1 MDAEARVPARLLP
14 GGPHNGRM
22 QRAETVLDCE
32 TMIGE
37 TFAHYRILASLGGGG
52 MGVVYEAEDT
62 RLGRHVALKFLPET
76 LADDHEALDRFE
88 REAKA
93 ASALNHPHICTI
105 HEFGEHDGKP
115 FIVMELMQGQTLKA
129 GIGGKPLPTERA
141 IQLGVQI
148 ADALEAAHAAG
159 IVHRDI
165 KPANIFITERG
176 EAKLLDFGLAKPV
189 FGRAK
194 GATSDLSHEVTITES
209 QDLTTPGTTM
219 GTAAY
224 MSPEQAWGKEV
235 DARGDLFSFGVVLY
249 EMATGTLPF
258 PGETSTQII
267 DGILHGEPVPA
278 VQVNPDVPPELD
290 RIITKAMEKDPD
302 LRYQSAAE
310 IKADLRRL
318 LRDSTGGRGTPPR
331 GMTAARLT
339 RPSSRARRW
348 IGAGAA
354 VLILALAGVLWFDR
368 EAWRRRPQGGAP
380 EPAATPSIAV
390 LPFVDMSAGK
400 DQEYFSDGLAE
411 ELIND
416 LARIPGLRVAA
427 RTSSFQF
434 KGTKEDLRT
443 IGQRL
448 NVANIL
454 EGSVR
459 KEGRHVRITA
469 ELVKVADGFDL
480 WSQTYDREL
489 NDIFAVQD
497 DIASSV
503 SNALKVRLLAKDGP
517 RPVGRAA
524 NAEAYNLYL
533 QGTYFLDRGTRD
545 DTGNAVSYYQR
556 ALKLDPGYARAWA
569 GLAAAHLRQA
579 SRSYVPA
586 AEGFRNA
593 RQEVEKALELDPKL
607 AEAHAALGWIRR
619 NYDWDW
625 PGADAAYKRALE
637 LEPGNATVVRGAA
650 ALARTMGRLEEAI
663 RLDRRAVELDPLSV
677 AAHYNLALHALYA
690 GLLDEAKA
698 AFRKTLELNPEYP
711 SAHMFLGEVDLM
723 GSNPAAAR
731 DEMEREKDPFFH
743 RYGLALAY
751 YALGQRNDA
760 DAALRE
766 LLEKD
771 KEGAA
776 FQIAEVYAFRGEV
789 DKAFAWLE
797 QAYAQR
803 DAGLSELKRDP
814 LLKGLEGDPRYATF
828 LKKMHLPL

>member
-1 MDAEARVPARLLP
+1 MR
-14 GGPHNGRM
+14 
-22 QRAETVLDCE
+22 RALAVLNCE

-497 DIASSV
+497 DIARSV
-503 SNALKVRLLAKDGP
+503 SSALKVKLLGEGVPSATPGSN
-517 RPVGRAA
+517 G
-524 NAEAYNLYL
+524 EAYNLLL
-533 QGTYFLDRGTRD
+533 QGKYLAARRNQKDLET
-545 DTGNAVSYYQR
+545 AVSYY
-556 ALKLDPGYARAWA
+556 
-569 GLAAAHLRQA
+569 
-579 SRSYVPA
+579 
-586 AEGFRNA
+586 
-593 RQEVEKALELDPKL
+593 EKALRLEPGDASAWVGLADAHSIQADLGYVPVDEGYAKAREEVKKALALDPNL
-607 AEAHAALGWIRR
+607 PEAYATLGWIRIS
-619 NYDWDW
+619 YDRDW
-625 PGADAAYKRALE
+625 SGGDADYKKALE
-637 LEPGNATVVRGAA
+637 LEPGNATVLRRAG
-650 ALARTMGRLEEAI
+650 ALAGTLGQFDEAI
-663 RLDRRAVELDPLSV
+663 RLDRRAIELDPLSV
-677 AAHYNLALHALYA
+677 AARNNLGLHELYA
-690 GLLDEAKA
+690 GRLGEAEA
-698 AFRKTLELNPEYP
+698 AFRKALELNPDYP
-711 SAHMFLGEVDLM
+711 SSHMFIGRIDLRR
-723 GSNPAAAR
+723 SNPAAALK
-731 DEMEREKDPFFH
+731 EIEKEADPFWR

-751 YALGQRNDA
+751 YALGQKQEA
-760 DAALRE
+760 DAALRDFI
-766 LLEKD
+766 EKD
-771 KEGAA
+771 KEDGPS
-776 FQIAEVYAFRGEV
+776 QIAEVYAFRGET
-789 DKAFAWLE
+789 DKAFEWLE
-797 QAYAQR
+797 RARAQH
-803 DAGLSELKRDP
+803 DGGLSELKGDP
-814 LLKGLEGDPRYATF
+814 LFRRLESDPRYTAF
-828 LKKMHLPL
+828 LKKMHLPF

>member
-1 MDAEARVPARLLP
+1 MPERLPSDAI
-14 GGPHNGRM
+14 HCGRM
-22 QRAETVLDCE
+22 QRAERVLDC
-32 TMIGE
+32 TVMIGE
-37 TFAHYRILASLGGGG
+37 TFAHYRILGRLGGGG

-62 RLGRHVALKFLPET
+62 RLGRHVALKFLPDT

-105 HEFGEHDGKP
+105 HEFGEHNGRP

-194 GATSDLSHEVTITES
+194 GVTSDLSHEATITGS

-219 GTAAY
+219 GTASY

-235 DARGDLFSFGVVLY
+235 DARGDLFSFGV
-249 EMATGTLPF
+249 
-258 PGETSTQII
+258 ETSTQII
-267 DGILHGEPVPA
+267 DSILHGEPVPA
-278 VQVNPDVPPELD
+278 VQLNPDVPPELD
-290 RIITKAMEKDPD
+290 RIITTAMEKDPD

-310 IKADLRRL
+310 IKADLKRL
-318 LRDSTGGRGTPPR
+318 LRDSSGGRGTPPR
-331 GMTAARLT
+331 GMAAARLT

-354 VLILALAGVLWFDR
+354 VLFLALAGALWFGR
-368 EAWRRRPQGGAP
+368 ETWRGQQKGGGPAP
-380 EPAATPSIAV
+380 VATPSIAV

-443 IGQRL
+443 IGQKL

-489 NDIFAVQD
+489 NDMFAVQD
-497 DIASSV
+497 DIARSV
-503 SNALKVRLLAKDGP
+503 SSALKVKLLGEGLP
-517 RPVGRAA
+517 SAA
-524 NAEAYNLYL
+524 PGSNGEAYNLLL
-533 QGTYFLDRGTRD
+533 QGKYLAARRNQKDLET
-545 DTGNAVSYYQR
+545 AVSYYEK
-556 ALKLDPGYARAWA
+556 ALRLEPGDARVWVGLADAHSTQADLGYVPVDEGYAK
-569 GLAAAHLRQA
+569 
-579 SRSYVPA
+579 
-586 AEGFRNA
+586 A
-593 RQEVEKALELDPKL
+593 REEVEKALALDPNL
-607 AEAHAALGWIRR
+607 PEAYATLGWIRVS
-619 NYDWDW
+619 YDRDW
-625 PGADAAYKRALE
+625 SGGDADYKKALE
-637 LEPGNATVVRGAA
+637 LEPGNATVLRRAG
-650 ALARTMGRLEEAI
+650 ALAGTLGQFDEAI
-663 RLDRRAVELDPLSV
+663 RLDRRAIELDPLSV
-677 AAHYNLALHALYA
+677 AARNNLGLHELYA
-690 GLLDEAKA
+690 GRLDQAEA
-698 AFRKTLELNPEYP
+698 AFRKALELNPDYP
-711 SAHMFLGEVDLM
+711 SSHMFIGRIDLRRSKPEM
-723 GSNPAAAR
+723 ALQ
-731 DEMEREKDPFFH
+731 EMERENDPFWR
-743 RYGLALAY
+743 RYGLALTY
-751 YALGQRNDA
+751 YALGRKQEA
-760 DAALRE
+760 DAALRDFI
-766 LLEKD
+766 EKD
-771 KEGAA
+771 KEDGPS
-776 FQIAEVYAFRGEV
+776 QIAEVYAFRGET
-789 DKAFAWLE
+789 DKAFEWLE
-797 QAYAQR
+797 RARAQH
-803 DAGLSELKRDP
+803 DGGLSELKGDP
-814 LLKGLEGDPRYATF
+814 LFRRLESDPRYAAF
-828 LKKMHLPL
+828 LKKMHLPF